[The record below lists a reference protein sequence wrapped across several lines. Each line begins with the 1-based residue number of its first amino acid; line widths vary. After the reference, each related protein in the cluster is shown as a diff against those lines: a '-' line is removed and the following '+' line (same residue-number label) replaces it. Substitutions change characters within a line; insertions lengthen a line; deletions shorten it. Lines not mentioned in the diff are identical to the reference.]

1 MEVRKNYLVD
11 NCLNFEAIIYKGSP
25 MDLVCKQ
32 IDKSTII
39 KFIGYAISRCVKSFN
54 VSKNMN
60 EDQIIDMAVDW
71 VESYS
76 TKGSFDEPTIRIEEI
91 IAFLEL
97 AKTGRYGQPFD
108 RIDASVLQEWFEKYY
123 KERRQVHYDNLDAKK
138 YNPEIRTINEND
150 RLDRALI
157 SLAGKMGGMKNIEG

>member
-1 MEVRKNYLVD
+1 MATLTPQTQITKAPNSGIVCLQRLIKHLQENNRVEYAMEVRRNYLVD

-91 IAFLEL
+91 IAFWNWLKPEDMDSL
-97 AKTGRYGQPFD
+97 LTG
-108 RIDASVLQEWFEKYY
+108 
-123 KERRQVHYDNLDAKK
+123 
-138 YNPEIRTINEND
+138 
-150 RLDRALI
+150 
-157 SLAGKMGGMKNIEG
+157 